1 MRGRQM
7 NDALELNRG
16 EKRSYEKVLD
26 GDELLLVGRCQDNER
41 PFNIESVTQVNIKKF
56 RKTGMNDRVRFT
68 NAFAD
73 LEILSLHD
81 RLHEVFQQILDET
94 IGGVPPQDQVRVILH
109 STQLEYPITFH
120 GSSPFND

>member
-26 GDELLLVGRCQDNER
+26 GDEPLLVGRGQDNER

-81 RLHEVFQQILDET
+81 RLHEVFHWVWNPWGYSGQAFVVEK
-94 IGGVPPQDQVRVILH
+94 
-109 STQLEYPITFH
+109 
-120 GSSPFND
+120 